1 MLGPEANQMT
11 TSKTIA
17 GLIGPTLVAIAAGM
31 LLNIGSSPEL
41 AEQVSRD
48 PALIFVSGILLFVA
62 GLAIVRA
69 HNRWTKEWPVLVT
82 ILGWL
87 AILSGLARMLFP
99 TRLASIAGGIG
110 QTTGAIIPAAIVLL
124 GLGAFLSFE
133 AYRRVE
139 AGHSRRLAMPRDHVR
154 SVPKSRRQDEGQG
167 STLRAT

>member
-1 MLGPEANQMT
+1 MGWDAQNIAKLEIGMPGPEANRMK

-17 GLIGPTLVAIAAGM
+17 GLIGPTLVAIAASM
-31 LLNIGSSPEL
+31 LLNIGSFPEL

-99 TRLASIAGGIG
+99 TELAATAAGFG
-110 QTTGAIIPAAIVLL
+110 QNIGAISAGAIVLL
-124 GLGAFLSFE
+124 GLGAFLSFM
-133 AYRRVE
+133 AYRR
-139 AGHSRRLAMPRDHVR
+139 D
-154 SVPKSRRQDEGQG
+154 
-167 STLRAT
+167 